1 MSWYYIFYN
10 LRLTRL
16 LKALLA
22 EKRNWIEG
30 TFLSFFRALTIS
42 YELVLFLFHFMTFEG
57 TPCPKKDTLIW
68 KIYISK
74 AYSLPEKGT
83 KLTSKAHSLPE
94 KGTQPIFSPAAPAE
108 AMPKFLFFYFFF
120 SYTIFTQEPCQQ
132 IVVDV
137 IL

>member
-1 MSWYYIFYN
+1 M
-10 LRLTRL
+10 
-16 LKALLA
+16 KALLA

-83 KLTSKAHSLPE
+83 KLNSKAHSLPE

-108 AMPKFLFFYFFF
+108 AMPKFLFFIF

>member
-1 MSWYYIFYN
+1 MTY
-10 LRLTRL
+10 
-16 LKALLA
+16 AV
-22 EKRNWIEG
+22 IEG
-30 TFLSFFRALTIS
+30 SPCQKKELDRRHIPQLFRALTIS

-83 KLTSKAHSLPE
+83 KLNSKAHSLPE

-108 AMPKFLFFYFFF
+108 AMPKFLFFIF
-120 SYTIFTQEPCQQ
+120 SYTFHHPVTE
-132 IVVDV
+132 
-137 IL
+137 